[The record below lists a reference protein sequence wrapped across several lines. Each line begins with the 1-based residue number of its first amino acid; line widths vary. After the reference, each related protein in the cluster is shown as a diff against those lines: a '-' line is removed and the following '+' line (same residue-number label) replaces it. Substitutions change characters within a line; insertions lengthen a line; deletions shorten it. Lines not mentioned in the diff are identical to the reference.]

1 MLDFQ
6 TNSFNLSFY
15 FVTLLAFR
23 DINSLS
29 IQPCLTNY
37 FKSMFEEKAGELAGK
52 IWEALNEGGELTGKE
67 IKKAIKTRS
76 DKDLFL
82 GLGWLLREGKLNVTE
97 GEKEIS
103 VSLK

>member
-1 MLDFQ
+1 
-6 TNSFNLSFY
+6 
-15 FVTLLAFR
+15 
-23 DINSLS
+23 
-29 IQPCLTNY
+29 
-37 FKSMFEEKAGELAGK
+37 MFEEKAGELAGK
-52 IWEALNEGGELTGKE
+52 IWEALNEGGTLTSKE

-82 GLGWLLREGKLNVTE
+82 GLGWLLREGKLNITE